1 MENDIKE
8 LAVIEQLPVI
18 TEKFEEISK
27 DVKERT
33 DRAKALVVTEDNFK
47 DIKKVRADLN
57 KEFNAYEEIRKAI
70 KRKIMEKYDEFDE
83 HYQTLIANAFK
94 TADVELKDKIN
105 TEEYKIIFQKENE
118 LKIYSH
124 EYLDYLNLKIDLS
137 LEQLGVK
144 VNMSDSNKKLREQVK
159 SKLDSMANDI
169 KLIELED
176 YSSDILVEYNHNGF
190 DFAKA
195 KLTVLNRIN
204 EKQRLEQE
212 KIERQQKEQQEQ
224 AIVDKVDEIIIP
236 TTVETVDKPVD
247 NILSTRFEV
256 HGTKEQLVN
265 LKKYMTDNAILFWSI

>member
-105 TEEYKIIFQKENE
+105 AEEYKIISQKENE
-118 LKIYSH
+118 LKIYSR
-124 EYLDYLNLKIDLS
+124 EYLDYLNLKMDLS

-159 SKLDSMANDI
+159 SKLDAISNDI
-169 KLIELED
+169 KLIEIEEH
-176 YSSDILVEYNHNGF
+176 SNEIMVEYLKDF

-195 KLTVLNRIN
+195 KLTVINRIN
-204 EKQRLEQE
+204 QMQQLEQQ
-212 KIERQQKEQQEQ
+212 KQERQKLEQQDE
-224 AIVDKVDEIIIP
+224 ILENKVDEIVIP
-236 TTVETVDKPVD
+236 VQETET
-247 NILSTRFEV
+247 ILTTRFEV
-256 HGTKEQLVN
+256 SATKNELIALKQYMTENN
-265 LKKYMTDNAILFWSI
+265 LKFKSI